1 MAKYSKYH
9 SNYILSKKHQTTNK
23 GVIWERDWVTI
34 GEINVFEKGKKPI
47 YNDGNF
53 LFTDNSVA
61 PSSKRHNF
69 GKWVAKGWTYD
80 DVQNA
85 LPTTNR
91 IELNIQSEDIRDF
104 AYYGSATELIRSSIE
119 NIIKTFPAQ
128 ITTSVNQYKGGYI
141 ISNPFAIDLYRQNIE
156 LDKYDNPMRYMS
168 LSWDKYT
175 INGNDINNY
184 SAVFTD
190 TDGCYEEGQHIVTV
204 TIDSQELKGYWIEQN
219 VLFTTTNPN
228 LVIKPKD
235 EVIEEYFRNLRGF
248 EKQLLNRET
257 KPLYTNNFITPVITD
272 KGEKYVKRQ
281 YTWPSDGYC
290 ITIDNT
296 SFTDYVLNLSK
307 TASIFDES
315 MTDNLYRSMTHEAI
329 KNFDWEYERKIDEDL
344 AEENLLGGLRMES
357 VLRIIARCFDDVKM
371 YIDGIKKSI
380 NATYEGFGNLP
391 VAEITDKLDDKG
403 WSVTS
408 VIPVIGDI
416 GYGDTLLGTPPNGW
430 YAGQTPESISC
441 QDMEVEFM
449 RRLLL
454 SSNRIFASKGTCHSI
469 AMMMAMFGLG
479 NDIYSLQEFYWKT
492 QGKSYDDNIGTIE
505 GLNQRKKNNVYID
518 EDNPFDGLML
528 KDIMLNGDHVIV
540 PYYTQDKRYNGDVY
554 FQSKGGWGKYD
565 NDSGRDMTMEP
576 DNKYSYS
583 ETISYL
589 SIVHSVA
596 DLFTINPNEVENGSI
611 YYVANLSDYSLFK
624 ELNAGDKISHF
635 FYVINEYEISLPQ
648 GWGNVPMDSN
658 TEIIV
663 NGTDVVKYAKYL
675 DGIISTTFG
684 NNPHVGYG
692 RYDDGSEFIE
702 YMEQP
707 FKYMIDND
715 YFTEE
720 DMVIAE
726 NVKYELSEERVV
738 TTQPMGDSKIINN
751 ATAQK
756 EDTSWFIN
764 DKYIIFENLV
774 DNNTY
779 KEYFR
784 ENILPYIM
792 QVIPSTTILILKNF
806 N

>member
-175 INGNDINNY
+175 INGNDIVSY
-184 SAVFTD
+184 SSVFND
-190 TDGCYEEGQHIVTV
+190 TYGCYEEGQHIVTV
-204 TIDSQELKGYWIEQN
+204 TIDSQTLKGYWIEQN

-408 VIPVIGDI
+408 VIPVIGDT

-576 DNKYSYS
+576 DDKYSYS

-720 DMVIAE
+720 DKDIAE
-726 NVKYELSEERVV
+726 NIKYELNDVPVV
-738 TTQPMGDSKIINN
+738 TTQPMDGSKIVNN

>member
-156 LDKYDNPMRYMS
+156 LDKYGNPMRYMS

-175 INGNDINNY
+175 INGSDIDSY

-190 TDGCYEEGQHIVTV
+190 TDSCYEEGQHIVTV
-204 TIDSQELKGYWIEQN
+204 TIGNQELKGYWIEQN

-408 VIPVIGDI
+408 VIPVIGDT

-492 QGKSYDDNIGTIE
+492 QGKSYDGNIGTIE
-505 GLNQRKKNNVYID
+505 GLNQRKTNNVYID
-518 EDNPFDGLML
+518 EDDPFDGLML
-528 KDIMLNGDHVIV
+528 KDIMLNGDRVIV

-565 NDSGRDMTMEP
+565 NDSGRDMTMES
-576 DNKYSYS
+576 DDKYSYS

-624 ELNAGDKISHF
+624 ELNTGDKISHF
-635 FYVINEYEISLPQ
+635 FYVFNEYEISLPQ
-648 GWGNVPMDSN
+648 GWGNVPMDGN

-675 DGIISTTFG
+675 DSIISTTFG

-720 DMVIAE
+720 DRTIAE
-726 NVKYELSEERVV
+726 NVKYELNDVPVV
-738 TTQPMGDSKIINN
+738 TTQPMGNSKIVNN
-751 ATAQK
+751 AATQK

>member
-91 IELNIQSEDIRDF
+91 IELNLQSEDIRDF

-156 LDKYDNPMRYMS
+156 LDKYGNPMRYMS

-175 INGNDINNY
+175 INGINIGSY
-184 SAVFTD
+184 SAVFND

-204 TIDSQELKGYWIEQN
+204 TIGSQELKGYWIEQN

-408 VIPVIGDI
+408 VIPVIGDT

-505 GLNQRKKNNVYID
+505 GLNQRKTNNVYID
-518 EDNPFDGLML
+518 EDDPFDGLML

-540 PYYTQDKRYNGDVY
+540 PYYIQDKRYNGDVY

-565 NDSGRDMTMEP
+565 NDNGRDITMES
-576 DNKYSYS
+576 DDKHSYS

-624 ELNAGDKISHF
+624 ELNTGDKISHF

-648 GWGNVPMDSN
+648 GWGNVPIDSN

-675 DGIISTTFG
+675 DSIISTTFG

-715 YFTEE
+715 YLTEE
-720 DMVIAE
+720 DMTIAKSI
-726 NVKYELSEERVV
+726 KYNLSEERVV
-738 TTQPMGDSKIINN
+738 TTQPMGDSKIVNN

>member
-156 LDKYDNPMRYMS
+156 LDKYGNPMRYMS

-175 INGNDINNY
+175 INGVNIGSY
-184 SAVFTD
+184 SAVFID

-204 TIDSQELKGYWIEQN
+204 TIGSQELKGYWIEQN

-408 VIPVIGDI
+408 VIPVIGDT

-565 NDSGRDMTMEP
+565 NDSGRDMTMES
-576 DNKYSYS
+576 DDKYSYS

-738 TTQPMGDSKIINN
+738 TTQPMDGSKIVNN

>member
-91 IELNIQSEDIRDF
+91 IELNLQSEDIRDF

-168 LSWDKYT
+168 LSYDKYM
-175 INGNDINNY
+175 INGDNIDSY

-479 NDIYSLQEFYWKT
+479 NYIYSLQEFYWIS

-576 DNKYSYS
+576 DDKYSYS

-596 DLFTINPNEVENGSI
+596 DLFTINPNEVEKGSI
-611 YYVANLSDYSLFK
+611 YYVANLSDYTLFK
-624 ELNAGDKISHF
+624 ELEQDVKISHF
-635 FYVINEYEISLPQ
+635 FYVVNEYEISLPQ

-675 DGIISTTFG
+675 DSIISTTFG

-774 DNNTY
+774 DNNIY